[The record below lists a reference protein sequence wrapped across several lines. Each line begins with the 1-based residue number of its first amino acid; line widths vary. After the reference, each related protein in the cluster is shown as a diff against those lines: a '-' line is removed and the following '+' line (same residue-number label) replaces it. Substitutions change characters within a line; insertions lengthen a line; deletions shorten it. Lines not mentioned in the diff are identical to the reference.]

1 MSDLKIIKKIIELKG
16 KIDCISTKKD
26 FKLDFFIKF
35 CEKNNLL
42 LRYKIYGKFY
52 VYDWK
57 EFKKVKTKE
66 DLNDVFLKIFF
77 YRVKHL
83 KQMYGVQEL

>member
-26 FKLDFFIKF
+26 FELDLFVKF
-35 CEKNNLL
+35 CQKNNLL

-57 EFKKVKTKE
+57 E
-66 DLNDVFLKIFF
+66 NDSRRKRRF
-77 YRVKHL
+77 YKSL
-83 KQMYGVQEL
+83 